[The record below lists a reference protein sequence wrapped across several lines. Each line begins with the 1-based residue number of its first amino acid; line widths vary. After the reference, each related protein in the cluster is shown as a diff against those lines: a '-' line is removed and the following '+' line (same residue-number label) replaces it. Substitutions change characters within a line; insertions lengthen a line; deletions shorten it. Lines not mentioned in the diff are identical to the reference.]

1 MNSAVQ
7 SVTHRTTTVL
17 HPPSRAPTDTEWYLA
32 QTLLSKRP
40 QLPAQHFTAC
50 YCWDDWRSSGCCSGD
65 SNDRVASGTGSA
77 HLHRQEWPSP
87 CSALWLSDYFFLYF
101 PSGTVKPAFSFRLLG
116 LIDVSSKS
124 SHGGSKR
131 QNHFRTNT
139 TAYGFQTNAFKLF
152 FLPSLCSS
160 S

>member
-1 MNSAVQ
+1 M
-7 SVTHRTTTVL
+7 L
-17 HPPSRAPTDTEWYLA
+17 
-32 QTLLSKRP
+32 
-40 QLPAQHFTAC
+40 
-50 YCWDDWRSSGCCSGD
+50 GCREG
-65 SNDRVASGTGSA
+65 GWGSA
-77 HLHRQEWPSP
+77 WEGMLGAG
-87 CSALWLSDYFFLYF
+87 SALWLSDYFFLYF

-131 QNHFRTNT
+131 QNHFRSNT